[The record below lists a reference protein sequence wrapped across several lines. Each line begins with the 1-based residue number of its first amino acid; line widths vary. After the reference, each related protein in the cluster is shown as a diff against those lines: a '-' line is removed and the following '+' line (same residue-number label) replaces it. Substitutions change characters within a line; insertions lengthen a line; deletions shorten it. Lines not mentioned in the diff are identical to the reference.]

1 MMSFSKNDRVRG
13 VVCGRFVVVD
23 VVPSKVDGGPIVL
36 VRELGPANEI
46 GRKVMRFPANIL
58 RLDDR
63 T

>member
-1 MMSFSKNDRVRG
+1 MASFSKNDRVRG

-23 VVPSKVDGGPIVL
+23 VKVTKDGREVVS

-46 GRKVMRFPANIL
+46 GSKVMRFPADIL
-58 RLDDR
+58 RFDNR